1 MKRAS
6 GVSNNKP
13 GTDQVFE
20 KKIAAAGT
28 IHCIFSIAIV
38 QIFRNSFS
46 IHFMKYITQ
55 FGDNPW

>member
-1 MKRAS
+1 MKHES

-20 KKIAAAGT
+20 KKIAAADT

-38 QIFRNSFS
+38 QIFS
-46 IHFMKYITQ
+46 IHFIKCITQ
-55 FGDNPW
+55 FGDNP